1 MTSAATPEPEPT
13 PELVAEIDAFF
24 LTSIDYDSIALEVM
38 DQASDTE
45 AAFAAMVS
53 FAPALGLIEE
63 GDL

>member
-1 MTSAATPEPEPT
+1 MTAAATPEPDPQ
-13 PELVAEIDAFF
+13 LIAEIDTFF
-24 LTSIDYDSIALEVM
+24 HTGIDYDSIALEVM
-38 DQASDTE
+38 DQATDAE

>member
-1 MTSAATPEPEPT
+1 MTAAAAPEPT
-13 PELVAEIDAFF
+13 PQMVAEINVFF
-24 LTSIDYDSIALEVM
+24 LTEVDYDAIALEVM
-38 DQASDTE
+38 DQATNTE

>member
-1 MTSAATPEPEPT
+1 MTSFPEDEFPAQ
-13 PELVAEIDAFF
+13 LVADIEDYFH
-24 LTSIDYDSIALEVM
+24 TDVDYDAIALEVM
-38 DQASDTE
+38 DQATNPE